1 MIFFPFSV
9 LGLDIRNDKHFSEL
23 LCKEDKDASLE
34 FMELY
39 SDILYKISAK
49 FNNRGTPEDSWEYRK
64 KSGYTINVSDDVADT
79 YVWLFKNVVLKKSC
93 KYLGTEG
100 ASFEGYIKTVLNSE
114 WTFIRW
120 RRWKTNDSLIKVPGA
135 TGYIPKIIKSM
146 GNPMADIFKL
156 LRQNKSKDVICKKL
170 NLNEIDFTSYYNQIE
185 KSLIETNQLQLI
197 YPPRIN
203 STDANIDD
211 DKNTGFELAGG
222 SNISPEL
229 LPEVELL
236 KEWISSVLSSLKNGE
251 NKIITLWA
259 TGYKGDDILKELH
272 RIPFLEKFSVK
283 NKISSSVDVFN
294 SIEKILTKSLKFTS
308 LEYPELM
315 TEYNLDKSKMKR
327 ILKIYFDYFL

>member
-1 MIFFPFSV
+1 MQ
-9 LGLDIRNDKHFSEL
+9 
-23 LCKEDKDASLE
+23 
-34 FMELY
+34 
-39 SDILYKISAK
+39 
-49 FNNRGTPEDSWEYRK
+49 
-64 KSGYTINVSDDVADT
+64 
-79 YVWLFKNVVLKKSC
+79 VLKV
-93 KYLGTEG
+93 
-100 ASFEGYIKTVLNSE
+100 IKTVLNSE

-185 KSLIETNQLQLI
+185 KSLIETNQLLLI
-197 YPPRIN
+197 YPPKIS

-236 KEWISSVLSSLKNGE
+236 KEWISSV
-251 NKIITLWA
+251 
-259 TGYKGDDILKELH
+259 
-272 RIPFLEKFSVK
+272 
-283 NKISSSVDVFN
+283 
-294 SIEKILTKSLKFTS
+294 
-308 LEYPELM
+308 YPL
-315 TEYNLDKSKMKR
+315 
-327 ILKIYFDYFL
+327 